1 MYDKSNV
8 ISVSCLQ
15 YTSTTNELHTLEMI
29 KPLINKAIDLG
40 SDIIALPECATAIQG
55 DPLNTIKL
63 AKTQSENISLKILK
77 EIAKT
82 NSVHILIGSLPIK
95 TNNKITNRSFLIGP
109 NGKTLYKY
117 DKIHMFDVNLPNG
130 ESYKESD
137 TYSPGSKAV
146 LAKVKLQKIVKIG
159 MTICYDLRFPKL
171 FQDLAIN
178 GAEII
183 TVPSAFSKNTGKLH
197 WHTLLRARA
206 IETGCFIIAPAQ
218 TGTHCKGRKT
228 YGHSLIISP
237 WGKIIADAKKET
249 NLINAKINLDIVKE
263 ARLAIPNLNTQRKYL
278 TDL

>member
-237 WGKIIADAKKET
+237 WGRIIADAKKET

-263 ARLAIPNLNTQRKYL
+263 ARLAIPNLNAQRKYL

>member
-40 SDIIALPECATAIQG
+40 SDIIALPECATALQG
-55 DPLNTIKL
+55 DPSNTIKL
-63 AKTQSENISLKILK
+63 AKTQSENISLKVLK

-263 ARLAIPNLNTQRKYL
+263 ARLAIPNLNAQRKYL

>member
-15 YTSTTNELHTLEMI
+15 YTSTTNELRTLEMI
-29 KPLINKAIDLG
+29 NPLINKAIDLG
-40 SDIIALPECATAIQG
+40 SDIIALPECATALQG
-55 DPLNTIKL
+55 DPSNTIKL
-63 AKTQSENISLKILK
+63 AKTESENISLKVLK

-130 ESYKESD
+130 ESYKESN

-159 MTICYDLRFPKL
+159 MTICYDLRFPNL

-218 TGTHCKGRKT
+218 TGTHSNGRKT

-237 WGKIIADAKKET
+237 WGRIIADAKKET

-263 ARLAIPNLNTQRKYL
+263 ARLAIPNLNAQRKYL

>member
-8 ISVSCLQ
+8 IPVSCLQ

-249 NLINAKINLDIVKE
+249 NLINAKINLNIVKE
-263 ARLAIPNLNTQRKYL
+263 ARLAIPNLNAQRKYL

>member
-130 ESYKESD
+130 ESYKESN

-263 ARLAIPNLNTQRKYL
+263 ARLAIPNLNAQRKYL

>member
-1 MYDKSNV
+1 
-8 ISVSCLQ
+8 
-15 YTSTTNELHTLEMI
+15 
-29 KPLINKAIDLG
+29 
-40 SDIIALPECATAIQG
+40 
-55 DPLNTIKL
+55 
-63 AKTQSENISLKILK
+63 
-77 EIAKT
+77 
-82 NSVHILIGSLPIK
+82 
-95 TNNKITNRSFLIGP
+95 
-109 NGKTLYKY
+109 
-117 DKIHMFDVNLPNG
+117 MFDVNLPNG

-218 TGTHCKGRKT
+218 TGNHSNGRKT

-237 WGKIIADAKKET
+237 WGRIIADAKKET
-249 NLINAKINLDIVKE
+249 NLINAKINLDIIKE
-263 ARLAIPNLNTQRKYL
+263 ARLAIPNLNAQRKYL

>member
-117 DKIHMFDVNLPNG
+117 YKIHMFDVNLPNG

-263 ARLAIPNLNTQRKYL
+263 ARLAIPNLNAQRKYL

>member
-63 AKTQSENISLKILK
+63 AKTQSENISLKKFK

-263 ARLAIPNLNTQRKYL
+263 ARLAIPNLNAQRKYL

>member
-15 YTSTTNELHTLEMI
+15 YTSTTNELRTLEMI
-29 KPLINKAIDLG
+29 NPLINKAIDLG
-40 SDIIALPECATAIQG
+40 SDIIALPECATALQG
-55 DPLNTIKL
+55 DPSNTIKL
-63 AKTQSENISLKILK
+63 AKTESENISLKVLK

-130 ESYKESD
+130 ESYKESN

-159 MTICYDLRFPKL
+159 MTICYDLRFPNL

-218 TGTHCKGRKT
+218 TGNHSNGRKT

-249 NLINAKINLDIVKE
+249 NIINAKINLDIVKE
-263 ARLAIPNLNTQRKYL
+263 ARLAIPNLNAQRKYL

>member
-130 ESYKESD
+130 ESYKESN

-237 WGKIIADAKKET
+237 WGRIIADAKKET

-263 ARLAIPNLNTQRKYL
+263 ARLAIPNLNAQRKYL

>member
-15 YTSTTNELHTLEMI
+15 YTSTTNELHTLEII

-130 ESYKESD
+130 ESYKESN

-159 MTICYDLRFPKL
+159 MTICYDLRFPNL

-218 TGTHCKGRKT
+218 TGNHSNGRKT

-237 WGKIIADAKKET
+237 WGRIIADAKKET

-263 ARLAIPNLNTQRKYL
+263 ARLAIPNLNAQRKYL

>member
-263 ARLAIPNLNTQRKYL
+263 ARLAIPNLNAQRKYL

>member
-1 MYDKSNV
+1 MNNISNK

-15 YTSTTNELHTLEMI
+15 YTSQNDEMLTLKII
-29 KPLINKAIDLG
+29 KPLINRAIDTG
-40 SDIIALPECATAIQG
+40 SDLIALPECATSLQESSEI
-55 DPLNTIKL
+55 TKKL
-63 AKTQSENISLKILK
+63 AKTESQNISLKILK
-77 EIAKT
+77 EIAKA
-82 NSVHILIGSLPIK
+82 NSVYILIGSLPIK
-95 TNNKITNRSFLIGP
+95 IKNKIANRSFLIGP
-109 NGKTLYKY
+109 KGETLYKY

-237 WGKIIADAKKET
+237 WGRIIADAKKET

-263 ARLAIPNLNTQRKYL
+263 ARLAIPNLNAQRKYL

>member
-146 LAKVKLQKIVKIG
+146 LAKVKLQKIIKIG

-237 WGKIIADAKKET
+237 WGRIIADAKKET

-263 ARLAIPNLNTQRKYL
+263 ARLAIPNLNAQRKYL

>member
-130 ESYKESD
+130 ESYKESN

-159 MTICYDLRFPKL
+159 MTICYDLRFPNL

-249 NLINAKINLDIVKE
+249 NLINAKISLDIVKE
-263 ARLAIPNLNTQRKYL
+263 ARLAIPNLNAQRKYL

>member
-1 MYDKSNV
+1 
-8 ISVSCLQ
+8 
-15 YTSTTNELHTLEMI
+15 
-29 KPLINKAIDLG
+29 
-40 SDIIALPECATAIQG
+40 
-55 DPLNTIKL
+55 
-63 AKTQSENISLKILK
+63 
-77 EIAKT
+77 
-82 NSVHILIGSLPIK
+82 LPIK

-146 LAKVKLQKIVKIG
+146 LAKVKLRKIVKIG

-218 TGTHCKGRKT
+218 TGTHSHGRKT

-237 WGKIIADAKKET
+237 WGQIIADAKKDT

-263 ARLAIPNLNTQRKYL
+263 ARLAIPNLNAQRKYL

>member
-15 YTSTTNELHTLEMI
+15 YTSTTNELRTLEMI
-29 KPLINKAIDLG
+29 NPLINKAIDLG
-40 SDIIALPECATAIQG
+40 SDIIALPECATALQG
-55 DPLNTIKL
+55 DPSNTIKL
-63 AKTQSENISLKILK
+63 AKTESENISLKVLK

-218 TGTHCKGRKT
+218 TGNHSNGRKT

-237 WGKIIADAKKET
+237 WGRIIADAKKET
-249 NLINAKINLDIVKE
+249 NLINAKINLDIIKE
-263 ARLAIPNLNTQRKYL
+263 ARLAIPNLNAQRKYL

>member
-77 EIAKT
+77 EIART

-218 TGTHCKGRKT
+218 TGNHSNGRKT

-237 WGKIIADAKKET
+237 WGRIIADAKKET

-263 ARLAIPNLNTQRKYL
+263 ARLAIPNLNAQRKYL
-278 TDL
+278 TDM

>member
-29 KPLINKAIDLG
+29 NPLINKAIDLG
-40 SDIIALPECATAIQG
+40 SDIIALPECATALQG
-55 DPLNTIKL
+55 DPSNTIKL
-63 AKTQSENISLKILK
+63 AKTESENISLKVLK

-109 NGKTLYKY
+109 NGKVLYKY

-130 ESYKESD
+130 ESYKESN

-159 MTICYDLRFPKL
+159 MTICYDLRFPNL

-218 TGTHCKGRKT
+218 TGNHSNGRKT

-237 WGKIIADAKKET
+237 WGRIIADAKKET

-263 ARLAIPNLNTQRKYL
+263 ARLAIPNLNAQRKYL

>member
-263 ARLAIPNLNTQRKYL
+263 ARLAIPSLNAQRKYL

>member
-1 MYDKSNV
+1 MYNKSSL

-15 YTSTTNELHTLEMI
+15 YTSTTNELHTLKII
-29 KPLINKAIDLG
+29 KPLINKAVDIG
-40 SDIIALPECATAIQG
+40 SDIIALPECATSLQG
-55 DPLNTIKL
+55 DSSNTIRL
-63 AKTQSENISLKILK
+63 AKTESKNISLEILK

-95 TNNKITNRSFLIGP
+95 INNKIANRSFLIGP

-130 ESYKESD
+130 EIYKESD
-137 TYSPGSKAV
+137 TYSPGSKAI

-218 TGTHCKGRKT
+218 TGTHSHGRKT

-237 WGKIIADAKKET
+237 WGKIIADAKRDT

-263 ARLAIPNLNTQRKYL
+263 ARLAIPNLNAQRKYL

>member
-40 SDIIALPECATAIQG
+40 SDIIALPECATALQG
-55 DPLNTIKL
+55 DPSNTIKL
-63 AKTQSENISLKILK
+63 AKTQSENISLKNFK

-263 ARLAIPNLNTQRKYL
+263 ARLAIPNLNAQRKYL

>member
-15 YTSTTNELHTLEMI
+15 YTSTTNELRTLEMI

-40 SDIIALPECATAIQG
+40 SDIIALPECATALQG
-55 DPLNTIKL
+55 DPSNTIKL
-63 AKTQSENISLKILK
+63 AKTQSENISLKNFK

-117 DKIHMFDVNLPNG
+117 YKIHMFDVNLPNG

-263 ARLAIPNLNTQRKYL
+263 ARLAIPNLNAQRKYL

>member
-15 YTSTTNELHTLEMI
+15 YTSTTNELHNLEII
-29 KPLINKAIDLG
+29 KSLINKAIDLG
-40 SDIIALPECATAIQG
+40 SDIIALPECATALQG
-55 DPLNTIKL
+55 DPSNTIKL

-159 MTICYDLRFPKL
+159 MTICYDLRFPNL

-263 ARLAIPNLNTQRKYL
+263 ARLAIPNLNAQRKYL